1 MNRSTMESKP
11 AHGDV
16 FLTGESLTIEDLV
29 QIARDSRARV
39 RIDPQALERVRRGR
53 EEIERTVEHYRET
66 LRTPGARITHVY
78 GVTTGFGEFK
88 DEPVPP
94 EQLVE
99 LQQNI
104 LLSHASGAGDS
115 IDEHDASNYFP
126 AEVVRAALVLR
137 LNTLVKGFS
146 GVRVELVECIAAM
159 INKGIV
165 PLVPTRGS
173 VGSSGD
179 LCPLAHLFV
188 VLLGQGE
195 FYLAA
200 DGPSGRRH
208 EGGTLKDYL
217 ETVPPSYKE
226 GLALTNGATFS
237 AAMLALAVHD
247 AEILA
252 GLADVTTAMTL
263 EATCGR
269 TRAFDE
275 AIHNSRNMTGQR
287 DSAAN
292 IRALLAG
299 SDLTDR
305 SRSLQDAY
313 SIRCSPQVHGASRDA
328 IAYAKMVALAEMNA
342 ATDNPLFF
350 PSLGRRPFDIQARL
364 DRGDDPDDLGDEL
377 AFSAGNFHG
386 QPIALAAD
394 FLAIALAELANIAER
409 RTQLLLDK
417 NHSRNLPANL
427 VPKRGVNSGLMLTQ
441 YLSAALVS
449 ENKVLAHPA
458 SVDSI
463 PTSANS
469 EDHNAMAS
477 IAARKLRTV
486 LSNAQT
492 VLAVNLLVAAQ
503 AIDWRVG
510 MNISPNA
517 PTTKMNEVGP
527 VADKLEAAE
536 AEYRRFI
543 EATRAEKRDSI
554 AARLGGGTRAAYLR
568 VRELVQTLTRDR
580 VLEPDIRA
588 IRTAVCDGSILR
600 AVEETLG
607 EKLHRITG
615 FQPVPPGA
623 ARG

>member
-1 MNRSTMESKP
+1 MAEADHHP
-11 AHGDV
+11 GPV
-16 FLTGESLTIEDLV
+16 VLTGESLSIEDV
-29 QIARDSRARV
+29 ARVARDPAVKV
-39 RIDPQALERVRRGR
+39 RIDDAATDRVRRGR
-53 EEIERTVEHYRET
+53 EQIERIVRQYHET
-66 LRTPGARITHVY
+66 LATPGARVTHVY

-104 LLSHASGAGDS
+104 LLSHASGAGDTS
-115 IDEHDASNYFP
+115 DELDPGNYFP

-137 LNTLVKGFS
+137 LNALLKGFS
-146 GVRVELVECIAAM
+146 GVRVELVNCIAEM
-159 INKGIV
+159 INRGVV

-188 VLLGQGE
+188 VLLGQGK
-195 FYLAA
+195 FHLATDRA
-200 DGPSGRRH
+200 FGNLRDAS
-208 EGGTLKDYL
+208 TLSEHL
-217 ETVPPSYKE
+217 APVPPSYKE

-237 AAMLALAVHD
+237 AAILALAVHD
-247 AEILA
+247 AEQLA
-252 GLADVTTAMTL
+252 NVADLTTAMSL
-263 EATCGR
+263 EAICGR

-275 AIHNSRNMTGQR
+275 AVHDARGMPGQR

-292 IRALLAG
+292 IRALLKG
-299 SDLTDR
+299 SDLADR
-305 SRSLQDAY
+305 ARSLQDAY

-328 IAYAKMVALAEMNA
+328 IAYAKMIVAAEMNA

-350 PSLGRRPFDIQARL
+350 PELGRRPFDVQSRL
-364 DRGDDPDDLGDEL
+364 DRGDAEAELGDEL

-386 QPIALAAD
+386 QPIALACD
-394 FLAIALAELANIAER
+394 FLAIALAELADISER

-417 NHSRNLPANL
+417 NHNRNLPANL
-427 VPKRGVNSGLMLTQ
+427 VPKRGVNSGLMLSQ
-441 YLSAALVS
+441 YLQANLVS

-463 PTSANS
+463 PTSANT

-477 IAARKLRTV
+477 VAARKLRTV
-486 LSNAQT
+486 VSNCQT

-503 AIDWRVG
+503 AVEWRAAMDV
-510 MNISPNA
+510 SPNA
-517 PTTKMNEVGP
+517 PTLKANEIGA

-536 AEYRRFI
+536 REYERFV
-543 EATRAEKRDSI
+543 EATRDHRRESI
-554 AARLGGGTRAAYLR
+554 ASRLGTGTRPAYLQ
-568 VRELVQTLTRDR
+568 VRSIVPPLTRDR

-588 IRTAVCDGSILR
+588 VRQLIARALHVDVALLPVAPLVRSPGKTA
-600 AVEETLG
+600 
-607 EKLHRITG
+607 
-615 FQPVPPGA
+615 
-623 ARG
+623 

>member
-1 MNRSTMESKP
+1 MQSHTMNRYDMES
-11 AHGDV
+11 AHAQADIV
-16 FLTGESLTIEDLV
+16 LTGESLTIPDLV
-29 QIARDSRARV
+29 RLARNPTIKI
-39 RIDPQALERVRRGR
+39 RIDPGSLERVRRGR
-53 EEIERTVEHYRET
+53 DEIERTVEQYHET
-66 LRTPGARITHVY
+66 FRTPGARVTHVY

-99 LQQNI
+99 LQRNI

-115 IDEHDASNYFP
+115 PDEHDRSNYFP
-126 AEVVRAALVLR
+126 TEVVRAALVLR
-137 LNTLVKGFS
+137 LNALLKGFS
-146 GVRVELVECIAAM
+146 GVRAELAECIAAM
-159 INKGIV
+159 INKGIIPV
-165 PLVPTRGS
+165 VPTRGS

-188 VLLGQGE
+188 VLLGQGK
-195 FYLAA
+195 FYLAD
-200 DGPSGRRH
+200 DGTTGEWRDGAR
-208 EGGTLKDYL
+208 LKEYL
-217 ETVPPSYKE
+217 EPVAPSYKE

-237 AAMLALAVHD
+237 AAMLALAAHD
-247 AEILA
+247 AENLA
-252 GLADVTTAMTL
+252 TVADLATAMSL
-263 EATCGR
+263 EAICGR
-269 TRAFDE
+269 TRAFDS
-275 AIHNSRNMTGQR
+275 AIHDARNLPGQR

-292 IRALLAG
+292 IRMLLAG

-328 IAYAKMVALAEMNA
+328 IAFAKMIALAEINA

-350 PSLGRRPFDIQARL
+350 PGLARRPFDIQSRL
-364 DRGDDPDDLGDEL
+364 DRGDNPNDLGDEL
-377 AFSAGNFHG
+377 AYSAGNFHG

-394 FLAIALAELANIAER
+394 FLAIAIAELADIAER

-417 NHSRNLPANL
+417 NHNRNLPANL
-427 VPKRGVNSGLMLTQ
+427 VPKRGVNSGLMLSQ
-441 YLSAALVS
+441 YLSASLVS

-486 LSNAQT
+486 LSNSQA
-492 VLAVNLLVAAQ
+492 VLAVNLVVAAQ
-503 AIDWRVG
+503 AVDWRAG

-517 PTTKMNEVGP
+517 PTTKLNEVGA
-527 VADKLEAAE
+527 VAGKLEAAE
-536 AEYRRFI
+536 EEFRQFV
-543 EATRAEKRDSI
+543 EMSSSEKRGSI
-554 AARLGGGTRAAYLR
+554 AVRLGAGTRAAYLCIR
-568 VRELVQTLTRDR
+568 SLVQPLTRDR

-588 IRTAVCDGSILR
+588 VRAAVCDGRILH
-600 AVEETLG
+600 TLEG
-607 EKLHRITG
+607 SVAKPAPILPLRPHSG
-615 FQPVPPGA
+615 
-623 ARG
+623 

>member
-1 MNRSTMESKP
+1 ME
-11 AHGDV
+11 
-16 FLTGESLTIEDLV
+16 LTGGSLTIDDLV
-29 QIARDSRARV
+29 RVARDPGVTV
-39 RIDPQALERVRRGR
+39 RIAPAAVERVRRGR
-53 EEIERTVEHYRET
+53 EQIESIVAQYQQS
-66 LRTPGARITHVY
+66 LKSAGARVTHVY

-104 LLSHASGAGDS
+104 LLSHSAGAGDNANEL
-115 IDEHDASNYFP
+115 DLANYFP
-126 AEVVRAALVLR
+126 PEVVRAALVLR
-137 LNTLVKGFS
+137 LNALLKGFS
-146 GVRVELVECIAAM
+146 GVRVELVNFIAAM
-159 INKGIV
+159 VNGGVI

-188 VLLGQGE
+188 PMLGQGK
-195 FYLAA
+195 FHFAKDPA
-200 DGPSGRRH
+200 RWI
-208 EGGTLKDYL
+208 EGKELFTQLG
-217 ETVPPSYKE
+217 VAPIAPSYKE

-237 AAMLALAVHD
+237 AAILALAVHD
-247 AEILA
+247 AQVLA
-252 GLADVTTAMTL
+252 ATADVASAMTL
-263 EATCGR
+263 EAVCGR
-269 TRAFDE
+269 TRAFDP
-275 AIHNSRNMTGQR
+275 AIHDARNMPGQR

-299 SDLTDR
+299 SDLADR
-305 SRSLQDAY
+305 AKSLQDAY

-328 IAYAKMVALAEMNA
+328 IAYAKTVALAEMNA

-350 PSLGRRPFDIQARL
+350 PELNRKPFDVQSRL
-364 DRGDDPDDLGDEL
+364 DRGDAPDDIGDDR

-394 FLAIALAELANIAER
+394 FLTIAVAELANIAER

-417 NHSRNLPANL
+417 HHNRNLPANL
-427 VPKRGVNSGLMLTQ
+427 IAKRGVNSGLMLAQ
-441 YLSAALVS
+441 YTAAGIVS

-477 IAARKLRTV
+477 VAARKLRQV
-486 LSNAQT
+486 VSNTQA
-492 VLAVNLLVAAQ
+492 VLAINLLVAAQ

-510 MNISPNA
+510 MNISPNE
-517 PTTKMNEVGP
+517 PTTTRNQIGAVS
-527 VADKLEAAE
+527 DKLEAAE
-536 AEYRRFI
+536 EESRKFTEAVRDERR
-543 EATRAEKRDSI
+543 EQI
-554 AARLGGGTRAAYLR
+554 ASKLGRGTRAAYR
-568 VRELVQTLTRDR
+568 AIRAVSPPLTQDR

-588 IRTAVCDGSILR
+588 VR
-600 AVEETLG
+600 AVVANGVLTE
-607 EKLHRITG
+607 
-615 FQPVPPGA
+615 VP
-623 ARG
+623 